1 MKEKRLIYQGD
12 PCTMQLTNPEIQTL
26 EDVRAHGPCLCRYYS
41 DRKLCSAPRFGCV
54 QAAGLKVARYVLQFY
69 SEATEQ
75 TLLMEVQEFRR
86 RAPLPPDGVVAY
98 IDTSEWG
105 YRRIT
110 DPEFVVLRVADY
122 ARRVLDLKPGEVI
135 FRSPEEPDY
144 AAEPH
149 QAAWSHDLV
158 PVRKSA

>member
-12 PCTMQLTNPEIQTL
+12 PCSMHLTNPEIQNL
-26 EDVRAHGPCLCRYYS
+26 DDVRAHGPNLCRYYS
-41 DRKLCSAPRFGCV
+41 DRVLCSPPRFGCV
-54 QAAGLKVARYVLQFY
+54 QAAGLKVARYVLEFY

-75 TLLMEVQEFRR
+75 TLLMEVEEFRR
-86 RAPLPPDGVVAY
+86 RALLPPDSAIAY
-98 IDTSEWG
+98 IDTPEWG

-110 DPEFVVLRVADY
+110 DPEIIVERVTDY

-144 AAEPH
+144 SSEGHGSEWAHGAI
-149 QAAWSHDLV
+149 SD
-158 PVRKSA
+158 RKTA